1 MLKML
6 STNPV
11 FNNLNKEELNSL
23 SSILNRE
30 SFKEGQVIIDA
41 NKKPQFLYFIE
52 SGSFTLRLPN
62 NEYKTLKA
70 GELIGE
76 IGIIN
81 GDFRS
86 GTVIA
91 AESSNVITICG
102 IKLFQDSI
110 IASSTSLKI
119 VKALSKRITNYL
131 RSKEQISTREIIE
144 QGENDIVEFKSTL
157 RWNLFTKTKDKAI
170 EKTALK
176 TLVAFMNSKGGML
189 IIGVADN
196 GEMLG
201 LDNDQF
207 ENNDK
212 LLLHLSGIIKTRI
225 GPLHLKYL
233 QFSIEKI
240 MDKKILRIDCF
251 PAAIPAYYN
260 DDISEHFYI
269 RNGPATIDLRISKL
283 YDYIVDRFKIKN
295 LITT

>member
-1 MLKML
+1 MLKLL

-11 FNNLNKEELNSL
+11 FDDLNKEELNSL
-23 SSILNRE
+23 SPILKRE
-30 SFKEGQVIIDA
+30 SFKEGQIIIDA
-41 NKKPQFLYFIE
+41 NKKPKFLYLIE
-52 SGSFTLRLPN
+52 SGSFTLRLLN
-62 NEYKTLKA
+62 NEYKTLKP

-91 AESSNVITICG
+91 AELSSVISICG
-102 IKLFQDSI
+102 IQLFQDNI
-110 IASSTSLKI
+110 IASSTTLKI

-131 RSKEQISTREIIE
+131 RSKEQISTLEIIQ
-144 QGENDIVEFKSTL
+144 QGENHTVEFKSTL
-157 RWNLFTKTKDKAI
+157 RWNLFTKTKDKVI
-170 EKTALK
+170 EKAVLK

-196 GEMLG
+196 GEILG
-201 LDNDQF
+201 LENDQF

-233 QFSIEKI
+233 HFSIEKI
-240 MDKKILRIDCF
+240 IDKEILRIDCF
-251 PAAIPAYYN
+251 PAAIPAYYK

-295 LITT
+295 LVST